1 LEEIFS
7 FENEKLRLISQKMV
21 EKVEEIDNFM
31 TKAIEDGCEGLM
43 IKNPVSTYRA
53 GAREWA
59 WIKLK
64 REYSNKLLDT
74 IDLVIVGAI
83 YGKGRRVGRYG
94 ALLLASYEPNE
105 DTFYTICKVG
115 TGFTDELLDEISNR
129 LNHHIIANK
138 SPRVNSGEIKMDVWF
153 EPKIVIEIFSPE
165 ITLSPIYTTHIDKIK
180 KGYGLALRFPK
191 FTGKIREDKNAEDS
205 TTIKEIENIYKK
217 QLKSI

>member
-1 LEEIFS
+1 
-7 FENEKLRLISQKMV
+7 
-21 EKVEEIDNFM
+21 M

-43 IKNPVSTYRA
+43 IKNPDSTYRA

-94 ALLLASYEPNE
+94 TLLLASYDPNE
-105 DTFYTICKVG
+105 DIFYTICKVG

-129 LNHHIIANK
+129 LNYHIIANK
-138 SPRVNSGEIKMDVWF
+138 NPRVNSGEIKMDVWF

-205 TTIKEIENIYKK
+205 TTIKEIENMYKK
-217 QLKSI
+217 QLKFI